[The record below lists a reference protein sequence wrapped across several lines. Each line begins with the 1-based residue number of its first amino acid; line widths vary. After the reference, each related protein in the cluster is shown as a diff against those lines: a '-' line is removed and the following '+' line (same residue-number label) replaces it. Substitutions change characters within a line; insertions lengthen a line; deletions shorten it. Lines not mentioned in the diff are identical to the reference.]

1 MLFYLPVHSY
11 SDLYYTSYVRLLSSL
26 PPDSL
31 PDCAPIETRGGNC
44 FSSPTARRSQPKH
57 QTAPASSARSVLL
70 GDVIEAL
77 ERLAGGLDH
86 RQTRDRHQMAPTR
99 LSVILAMEVEGS
111 GGPSEDRPGDS

>member
-11 SDLYYTSYVRLLSSL
+11 SDLYYTSYARLLSSL
-26 PPDSL
+26 PPDPP

-57 QTAPASSARSVLL
+57 QTAAASSARSILL

-77 ERLAGGLDH
+77 ERLAGGVGHCRNPSGFRVGLEEF
-86 RQTRDRHQMAPTR
+86 PTLLGEAVAALMWR
-99 LSVILAMEVEGS
+99 SP
-111 GGPSEDRPGDS
+111 GGRFE